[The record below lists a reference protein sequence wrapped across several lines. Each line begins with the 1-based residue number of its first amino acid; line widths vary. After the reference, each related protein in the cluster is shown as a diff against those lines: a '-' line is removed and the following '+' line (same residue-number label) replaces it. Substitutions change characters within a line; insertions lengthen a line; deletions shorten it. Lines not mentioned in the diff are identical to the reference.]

1 MCIEVAM
8 NQTFCAPYLARTGIV
23 AAFAVASALIEATA
37 QAADS
42 GAQLSELALQKHC
55 DECHA
60 VDAQRI
66 GPPFSAVAARH
77 RAEGAAAVEPLAQKI
92 IHGGAGNWGNI
103 PMIPN
108 ERVSPDDARTLV
120 RWILSLK
127 PS

>member
-1 MCIEVAM
+1 MT
-8 NQTFCAPYLARTGIV
+8 QTVSAYYLVRAGVV
-23 AAFAVASALIEATA
+23 AAFAVATALIVATA

-42 GAQLSELALQKHC
+42 GAQLSELALQRHR

-66 GPPFSAVAARH
+66 GPPFIAVTARH

-92 IHGGAGNWGNI
+92 INGGAGNWGSI

-108 ERVSPDDARTLV
+108 ERVSLEEARTLV
-120 RWILSLK
+120 RWILSLQ